1 MISIVDFKTRANAES
16 TLRLFPY
23 ENVTTTE
30 NGRPFDQFFTDAA
43 AGTLPSFSFLDIN
56 GTTQSQEAPQNMVVG
71 EAVMSEVV
79 QALGE
84 SPLWDRTLLVINYD
98 EHGGYYDHVPPPQ
111 ALAPDSVP
119 PDPPVGAFMYD
130 GYKRYGFRV
139 PAVVISPWAKKNH
152 VSHMVYDH
160 GSVLALVEQKWNLP
174 ALTYRDAN
182 ANNMLD
188 FIDLEALEHRRMNF
202 PSLKALKLSPP
213 GNTTEALACSFTTED
228 VNPPPD
234 AYEYPKCG

>member
-1 MISIVDFKTRANAES
+1 MHRL
-16 TLRLFPY
+16 TLITSALATIDLFLSDLA
-23 ENVTTTE
+23 TGTAH
-30 NGRPFDQFFTDAA
+30 GRPFEQFLVDAA
-43 AGTLPSFSFLDIN
+43 AGTLPSLSFIDLN
-56 GTTQSQEAPQNMVVG
+56 GTSQTQEAPQNMVVG
-71 EAVMSEVV
+71 EAMMSEVV
-79 QALGE
+79 QALGS
-84 SPLWDRTLLVINYD
+84 SPQWNRTLLIINYD

-111 ALAPDSVP
+111 ALAPDSIP
-119 PDPPVGAFMYD
+119 PDPPAGASQYD
-130 GYKRYGFRV
+130 GYRRYGFRV

-160 GSVLALVEQKWNLP
+160 TSILAFVEHKFNLP

-188 FIDLEALEHRRMNF
+188 FVDLEALSRGRMNF
-202 PSLKALKLSPP
+202 PDLKALNLSPP

-234 AYEYPKCG
+234 AYDYPK